1 MHADGQE
8 AYEEAIHI
16 TNHKGNQMKT
26 TMRYHLTP
34 SRISIIKKT
43 TNNWYCYRMYSM
55 KNIVN
60 NHVIALFGY
69 VS

>member
-1 MHADGQE
+1 MHADVQE
-8 AYEEAIHI
+8 AYEETINI
-16 TNHKGNQMKT
+16 TNHKGNQIKT

-34 SRISIIKKT
+34 GRISIIKKT
-43 TNNWYCYRMYSM
+43 TNSLYGYRMYSM

-60 NHVIALFGY
+60 NHVISFLGY

>member
-8 AYEEAIHI
+8 AYEETVNT
-16 TNHKGNQMKT
+16 TNHKGNQIKT

-34 SRISIIKKT
+34 GRISIIKKT

-60 NHVIALFGY
+60 NHVTSLFGDI
-69 VS
+69 S

>member
-8 AYEEAIHI
+8 AYEETINI
-16 TNHKGNQMKT
+16 TNQKGNQIKT
-26 TMRYHLTP
+26 TTRYHFTP
-34 SRISIIKKT
+34 GRISIIKKT
-43 TNNWYCYRMYSM
+43 TKNWYCYRMYSM

-60 NHVIALFGY
+60 NHVISLFGD